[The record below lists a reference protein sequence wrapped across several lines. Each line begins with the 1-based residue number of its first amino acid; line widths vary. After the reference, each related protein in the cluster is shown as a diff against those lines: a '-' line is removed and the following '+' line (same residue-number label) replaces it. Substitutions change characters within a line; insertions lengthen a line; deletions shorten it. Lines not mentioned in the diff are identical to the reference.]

1 MYNEENVTLCGS
13 SAYEKKYYFNETF
26 DNLPS
31 SIKDELKIM
40 CVLFTEEISCI
51 LTLDFDERGNLN
63 FNIHTDENDFLF
75 DEISCGLKIKEM
87 QIKKRDLLEAL
98 EMYYKIFALGE
109 TLDFDQSKDAEEN
122 NLKENKSE
130 EKQ

>member
-1 MYNEENVTLCGS
+1 MVMYNEENVTLCGS
-13 SAYEKKYYFNETF
+13 SAYEKKYYFNEAF

-51 LTLDFDERGNLN
+51 LTLDFDEKGSLS
-63 FNIHTDENDFLF
+63 FNIRTDENDFLF

-87 QIKKRDLLEAL
+87 QTKKRDLLEAL

-109 TLDFDQSKDAEEN
+109 TIDF
-122 NLKENKSE
+122 
-130 EKQ
+130 EKQEEPDKSKEDI

>member
-40 CVLFTEEISCI
+40 CVLYVHDVGGI
-51 LTLDFDERGNLN
+51 LTLVYD
-63 FNIHTDENDFLF
+63 
-75 DEISCGLKIKEM
+75 
-87 QIKKRDLLEAL
+87 
-98 EMYYKIFALGE
+98 GE
-109 TLDFDQSKDAEEN
+109 GELQFEVMAEEFDPMFDDIGSRLLILLLFGYICLFICN
-122 NLKENKSE
+122 RILTRYSLCR
-130 EKQ
+130 

>member
-1 MYNEENVTLCGS
+1 MYNEEMVTLCGS
-13 SAYEKKYYFNETF
+13 SAYEKKYYFNEAF

-31 SIKDELKIM
+31 SIKNELKIM

-51 LTLDFDERGNLN
+51 LTLDFDEKGNLN

-87 QIKKRDLLEAL
+87 QTKKRDLLEAL

-109 TLDFDQSKDAEEN
+109 TLDFDQPKDSKASI
-122 NLKENKSE
+122 LKKNESE
-130 EKQ
+130 E

>member
-1 MYNEENVTLCGS
+1 MYNEEMVTLCGS
-13 SAYEKKYYFNETF
+13 SAYEKKYYFNEAF

-51 LTLDFDERGNLN
+51 LTLDFDEAGNLS
-63 FNIHTDENDFLF
+63 FHIRTDENDFLF
-75 DEISCGLKIKEM
+75 DEIGCGLKIKEI
-87 QIKKRDLLEAL
+87 QTKKRDLLEAL

-109 TLDFDQSKDAEEN
+109 TIDLKQSDKAKGEDLEADI
-122 NLKENKSE
+122 
-130 EKQ
+130 